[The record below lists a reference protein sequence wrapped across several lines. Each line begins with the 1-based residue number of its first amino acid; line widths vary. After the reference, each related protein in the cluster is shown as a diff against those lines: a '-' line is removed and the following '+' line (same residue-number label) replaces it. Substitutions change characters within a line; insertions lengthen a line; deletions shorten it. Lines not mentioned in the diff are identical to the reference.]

1 MRLYWSPVELASR
14 LARKGVKYNF
24 ASGAPDPGLL
34 LIDELRKSFERVYEE
49 FGKAII
55 AYPGAGGLKELRV
68 ELSRYVSRTLGIN
81 ANWRNIIITA
91 GAQHAIKLLSQL
103 LMRRRT
109 TVYVED
115 PPTFVETVAPMRF
128 QGARLIGVPI
138 DNDGMDTHELERL
151 VKKYGPG
158 IVYTV
163 PNCHNPTGVS
173 LSMDRRKHLI
183 EIAREHGLIIIED
196 DPYTSLY
203 PPNTEP
209 TLKSMSDDV
218 VYVGTLSKVLGPGL
232 RIGFVITSGALRNNL
247 EMLEQHDFAA
257 STLSQYLTYDL
268 LRRGV
273 ADDAVKR
280 ARELYPRK
288 LKELIDALDEHLPNA
303 LMYRPPHCGFY
314 AFINT
319 RVNAW
324 ELLRRSVRQGIVFVP
339 GGRFFI
345 NRKMENTARL
355 SIGSISIDLIR
366 EGVKALSDIIMAT

>member
-14 LARKGVKYNF
+14 LARKGMRYNF

-34 LIDELRKSFERVYEE
+34 PIDELRRSFERVYEE
-49 FGKAII
+49 YGKAII
-55 AYPGAGGLKELRV
+55 AYPGAGGLRELRI
-68 ELSRYVSRTLGIN
+68 ELSRYVGRTLGIN
-81 ANWRNIIITA
+81 TNWRDIIITA

-115 PPTFVETVAPMRF
+115 PTFVETVAPMRF
-128 QGARLIGVPI
+128 QGARLIGVPV
-138 DNDGMDTHELERL
+138 DNEGMNTHELEKL
-151 VKKYGPG
+151 IKKYGPG
-158 IVYTV
+158 IVYAV

-183 EIAREHGLIIIED
+183 EIAKEHGLIIIED

-203 PPNTEP
+203 PNTEP
-209 TLKSMSDDV
+209 TLKSMSNDV
-218 VYVGTLSKVLGPGL
+218 IYVGTLSKVLGPGL
-232 RIGFVITSGALRNNL
+232 RIGFVVVNGVLRNDL
-247 EMLEQHDFAA
+247 EKLEQHDFAA
-257 STLSQYLTYDL
+257 STLSQYLVYDM

-273 ADDAVKR
+273 ANDVIKR

-288 LKELIDALDEHLPNA
+288 LKELISALDEYLPNA
-303 LMYRPPHCGFY
+303 LMYRPHCGFY

-324 ELLRRSVRQGIVFVP
+324 ELLRKSVRQGIVFVP

-345 NRKMENTARL
+345 NRRLENTARL
-355 SIGSISIDLIR
+355 SIGSISIDLIK